1 MSTAGL
7 QSSALNP
14 PDLYSFDAFT
24 ARVKQRFESRA
35 DVLAAISGDHR
46 LNPDYDPVERQT
58 PFKPAAILIAVLDRD
73 DGASVLLTQ
82 RAQHLNSHKGQIA
95 FPGGKIDGDETPI
108 QAALREAHE
117 EIGLMPNDVTVLGAM
132 GTYYSGSGYAITPVI
147 AHVRGKPQFAINE
160 DEVAELFEVP
170 LRFLMDRENLTTESL
185 EFKGNERFFYVMN
198 YARSQNAAHSPAQT
212 ERRIWGVT
220 AGIINTVQERLYG
233 G

>member
-7 QSSALNP
+7 QTSVLNP

-35 DVLAAISGDHR
+35 DVLAAVSGDHR
-46 LNPDYDPVERQT
+46 LNPDYNPAERET
-58 PFKPAAILIAVLDRD
+58 PFKPAAVLIAVVNRD

-82 RAQHLNSHKGQIA
+82 RAEHLNSHKGQIA

-108 QAALREAHE
+108 EAALREAHE
-117 EIGLMPNDVTVLGAM
+117 EIGLTPDCVTVLGAM

-147 AHVRGKPQFAINE
+147 AHVQGEPQFAINE

-185 EFKGNERFFYVMN
+185 MFKGNERHFYVMN
-198 YARSQNAAHSPAQT
+198 YARSSKASHTSAHP